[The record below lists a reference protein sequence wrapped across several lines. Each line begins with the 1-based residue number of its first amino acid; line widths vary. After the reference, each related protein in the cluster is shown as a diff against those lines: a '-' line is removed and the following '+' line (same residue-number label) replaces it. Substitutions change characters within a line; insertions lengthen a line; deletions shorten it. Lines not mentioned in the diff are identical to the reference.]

1 MNRQFLFRPED
12 IQQPKSTTAAKAA
25 LKMNSDLCIEA
36 FLDRMGPKV
45 CCIYACLFFF
55 FFFFFFHLLL
65 QTESKFND
73 AFFNSLDLV
82 VNALDNVTARVAKL
96 SLLSLII
103 EQVYMDNRCVTNQKP
118 LLESG
123 TLGTKG
129 HVQVVQGG

>member
-1 MNRQFLFRPED
+1 MH
-12 IQQPKSTTAAKAA
+12 
-25 LKMNSDLCIEA
+25 A
-36 FLDRMGPKV
+36 FF
-45 CCIYACLFFF
+45 FFF